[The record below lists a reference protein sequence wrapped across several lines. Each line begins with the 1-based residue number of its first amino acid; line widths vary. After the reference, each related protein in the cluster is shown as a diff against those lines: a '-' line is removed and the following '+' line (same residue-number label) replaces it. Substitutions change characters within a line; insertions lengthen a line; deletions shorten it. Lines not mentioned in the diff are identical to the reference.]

1 MLPFRRFLLFL
12 VCLTKCSAA
21 VAGDQSNGFDIHFKL
36 LCGSL
41 ILVPVT
47 VNGSGPY
54 DFVLDTGTSMTLIDP
69 KLAAQ
74 LSLPWVGRTTQYDV
88 QSTSSSTV
96 PTAHTWE
103 LGLGGGRVRNL
114 TVLVESV
121 AGLNDFD
128 PKIRGVL
135 GENFL
140 SRFDLLLDNQHRQV
154 HLEEAMAG
162 SMVEHLEGERVPLID
177 HGSAEGEPTY
187 NRLLL
192 TAKSPDVGPN
202 ELTFALDSGA
212 SAVVLFRN
220 THTGGWLLRRDD
232 LDAPG
237 SANSLQPGTRP
248 IRLRRLQ
255 TLTLGRRVLADLA
268 AVVPTSSP
276 AGDSDGLLPTGIF
289 HSVYISH
296 SGGFAIFDP
305 VLRRPQAS
313 IKKVGTQ

>member
-12 VCLTKCSAA
+12 VCLTRCSAA
-21 VAGDQSNGFDIHFKL
+21 IAGDQSNGLDIHFKL

-41 ILVPVT
+41 ILVPVM

-54 DFVLDTGTSMTLIDP
+54 EFELDTGSSTTVIDP
-69 KLAAQ
+69 QLATQ
-74 LSLPWVGRTTQYDV
+74 LSLPRVGHTTLYGAQ
-88 QSTSSSTV
+88 SSSRV
-96 PTAHTWE
+96 PIAHASE
-103 LGLGGGRVRNL
+103 LRLGGARVLNL
-114 TVLVESV
+114 AVLVESM
-121 AGLNDFD
+121 AGLNEHGG
-128 PKIRGVL
+128 KIRGVL

-140 SRFDLLLDNQHRQV
+140 SRFDLFLDNRHRQV
-154 HLEEAMAG
+154 HLEEAPEG
-162 SMVEHLEGERVPLID
+162 SMVEDLEGERIPLIN
-177 HGSAEGEPTY
+177 HGRVEGEPTS

-192 TAKSPDVGPN
+192 TAKAPDVGPN

-212 SAVVLFRN
+212 STVVLFRN
-220 THTGGWLLRRDD
+220 IHTGSWALRRAD

-237 SANSLQPGTRP
+237 SSNSVQPGTRL
-248 IRLRRLQ
+248 IYLRRLQ

-268 AVVPTSSP
+268 AAVPTSSP

-305 VLRRPQAS
+305 VLRRPPAS
-313 IKKVGTQ
+313 IKKGETP

>member
-1 MLPFRRFLLFL
+1 MLPFRRFLLFFI
-12 VCLTKCSAA
+12 CLTRCSAA
-21 VAGDQSNGFDIHFKL
+21 VAGDQANGFDIHFKL

-88 QSTSSSTV
+88 QSSSSSTV
-96 PTAHTWE
+96 PTAHTRE

-114 TVLVESV
+114 TVHVESV

-154 HLEEAMAG
+154 HLEEALAG
-162 SMVEHLEGERVPLID
+162 SMV
-177 HGSAEGEPTY
+177 
-187 NRLLL
+187 
-192 TAKSPDVGPN
+192 
-202 ELTFALDSGA
+202 
-212 SAVVLFRN
+212 
-220 THTGGWLLRRDD
+220 
-232 LDAPG
+232 
-237 SANSLQPGTRP
+237 
-248 IRLRRLQ
+248 
-255 TLTLGRRVLADLA
+255 
-268 AVVPTSSP
+268 
-276 AGDSDGLLPTGIF
+276 
-289 HSVYISH
+289 
-296 SGGFAIFDP
+296 
-305 VLRRPQAS
+305 
-313 IKKVGTQ
+313 

>member
-1 MLPFRRFLLFL
+1 MLPFRRSLLIL
-12 VCLTKCSAA
+12 LCLTKCSAA
-21 VAGDQSNGFDIHFKL
+21 VAGEQSKGFDIHFKL

-41 ILVPVT
+41 ILVPVM

-54 DFVLDTGTSMTLIDP
+54 DFVLDTGASTTAIDP

-74 LSLPWVGRTTQYDV
+74 LSLPWVARTTQYDV
-88 QSTSSSTV
+88 QSSSVV
-96 PTAHTWE
+96 PIAHASE
-103 LGLGGGRVRNL
+103 LGLGGAKVRNL
-114 TVLVESV
+114 AVLVESM

-128 PKIRGVL
+128 GKIRGVL

-140 SRFDLLLDNQHRQV
+140 SRFDLLLDNRHRHV
-154 HLEEAMAG
+154 HLEEALAG
-162 SMVEHLEGERVPLID
+162 SLVEDLEGERVPLID

-220 THTGGWLLRRDD
+220 THTGGWVLRRDD

-248 IRLRRLQ
+248 IHLRHLQ

-276 AGDSDGLLPTGIF
+276 AEDSDGLLPTGIF

-305 VLRRPQAS
+305 VLRRPPDS
-313 IKKVGTQ
+313 IRKVGTP